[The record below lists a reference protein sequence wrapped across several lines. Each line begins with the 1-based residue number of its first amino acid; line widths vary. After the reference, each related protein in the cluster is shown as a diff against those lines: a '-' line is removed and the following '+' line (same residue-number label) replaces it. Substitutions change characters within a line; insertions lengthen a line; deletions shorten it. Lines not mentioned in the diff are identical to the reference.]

1 MLEYKGKL
9 RAYESAVANGKADGM
24 EMPIEPE
31 EPVKPWLI
39 INDFTMEALVDVLG
53 SAVMDRGVML
63 YADEI
68 TSMIGSMDAYKSA
81 GVKKDRGIFL
91 SGRSGIY
98 YSSIRKGRD
107 MVCKNLSFSVL
118 GAITDK
124 KFQEMAPLLVDDGC
138 LQRFFLCPVPVFWG
152 QPVRRNPDLLA
163 IANYNDLI
171 GNLARSNALYN
182 QPPFL
187 FSKEAEKYND
197 EVFAITEAMSK
208 LPYFPSCLREHA
220 SKLHGF
226 YGGLVLTMHMI
237 ECRSGEGVFSMPKV
251 DGQTVLP
258 REVSA
263 ETARMAR
270 DLLIDYF
277 IPHAMK
283 LYTQNYGRD
292 ELDDAEAIANHILA
306 HEPPYEVVLE
316 RDLTRSNSRKFA
328 SKNKLYE
335 ATDQLEAARWLIQLP
350 PKNATEKTRRW
361 KVSPDIYTK
370 FAARREQEIAKRD
383 ELQRHLSKRHNVVRR
398 TYPKK

>member
-1 MLEYKGKL
+1 
-9 RAYESAVANGKADGM
+9 
-24 EMPIEPE
+24 
-31 EPVKPWLI
+31 
-39 INDFTMEALVDVLG
+39 
-53 SAVMDRGVML
+53 ML

-138 LQRFFLCPVPVFWG
+138 LQRFLLCPVPTFWG
-152 QPVRRNPDLLA
+152 ERVRRQPDLLA
-163 IANYNDLI
+163 IANYNNLI
-171 GNLARSNALYN
+171 GNLALFNAPYN
-182 QPPFL
+182 QPTFV

-237 ECRSGEGVFSMPKV
+237 ECRSGEGVFSMPKC
-251 DGQTVLP
+251 DGKTVLP

-263 ETARMAR
+263 GTARMAR

-277 IPHAMK
+277 IPHAMR
-283 LYTQNYGRD
+283 LYSQNYGRD
-292 ELDDAEAIANHILA
+292 ELDDSESIANHILA

-316 RDLTRSNSRKFA
+316 RELRRSNTKFEK
-328 SKNKLYE
+328 SQNRLYA

-350 PKNATEKTRRW
+350 PKSTKEKSRRW
-361 KVSPDIYTK
+361 KVSPDIYTT
-370 FAARREQEIAKRD
+370 FAHVCRA
-383 ELQRHLSKRHNVVRR
+383 
-398 TYPKK
+398 P